1 MDTANDAPIKT
12 KAPPKRFSLVQK
24 LIASYAA
31 MTFFTMAALIF
42 SIMGLYS
49 LNKTARDIAR
59 NDLVLIN
66 SANKLRE
73 SILAQ
78 ERYSGKYAILKS
90 PEFMELFHQREI
102 EFLNILRTLKLE
114 KQKRELA
121 ALAVLYQNYRQE
133 AAGLFQGTASNTVPL
148 KAAAEQV
155 IGAIDTIYNNGQVQ
169 LNAKLDAADKKES
182 STIRL
187 TLLLSFAGFVLAIC
201 VAAFFIYTISTA
213 VGKLKKATHR
223 IAEGDFDYDPQIP
236 MGDEIGDLAHD
247 FTTMAAKLK
256 VMEQMS
262 LDASPLTR
270 LPGNIAIERVLL
282 KRLDSDEPFA
292 VCYADLDNFK
302 AYNDRYGYIKASE
315 IIKITGEIIYET
327 VKNLTEEEDFVGHVG
342 GDDFVMVVAADKAAE
357 VCDLVIKRF
366 DKEIRSHYSSED
378 LARGAIEGLDRYGVA
393 RVFPIM
399 TISIA
404 VVICRQ
410 GEFDSAV
417 DIAKTAAE
425 IKDYVKGM
433 PESNYFINRRKNKR

>member
-1 MDTANDAPIKT
+1 MKSKRPST
-12 KAPPKRFSLVQK
+12 KFTLVQK

-90 PEFMELFHQREI
+90 PEFIQLFHQREI
-102 EFLNILRTLKLE
+102 EFQNILTNLKHA
-114 KQKRELA
+114 KQSRELM
-121 ALAVLYQNYRQE
+121 ALAAYYQNYRL
-133 AAGLFQGTASNTVPL
+133 AAEGLFQGSVSDTLPMKTS
-148 KAAAEQV
+148 AENV
-155 IGAIDTIYNNGQVQ
+155 INAIDAIYRNGQAQ
-169 LNAKLDAADKKES
+169 LNAKLEEADDKES
-182 STIRL
+182 STIKL
-187 TLLLSFAGFVLAIC
+187 TLLLSFTGFFLAIC
-201 VAAFFIYTISTA
+201 VAALFIYTISTA
-213 VGKLKKATHR
+213 IGKLKKATHR
-223 IAEGDFDYDPQIP
+223 IAEGDFDYDPRIP
-236 MGDEIGDLAHD
+236 AGDEIGDLAHD
-247 FTTMAAKLK
+247 FTTMASRLK
-256 VMEQMS
+256 VLEQMS

-270 LPGNIAIERVLL
+270 LPGNIAIERVLN
-282 KRLDSDEPFA
+282 KRLDSSETFA

-315 IIKITGEIIYET
+315 LIKITGEIIYET
-327 VKNLTEEEDFVGHVG
+327 VKNHAGEDAFVGHVG
-342 GDDFVMVVAADKAAE
+342 GDDFVMVVDAEKVAE
-357 VCDLVIKRF
+357 VCEAVIKKF
-366 DKEIRSHYSSED
+366 DQEIVKHYTPED
-378 LARGAIEGLDRYGVA
+378 VARGAIEGVDRYGVA

-410 GEFDSAV
+410 GEFDSV
-417 DIAKTAAE
+417 VEIAKATAE

-433 PESNYFINRRKNKR
+433 PKSNYFMNRRKNKR